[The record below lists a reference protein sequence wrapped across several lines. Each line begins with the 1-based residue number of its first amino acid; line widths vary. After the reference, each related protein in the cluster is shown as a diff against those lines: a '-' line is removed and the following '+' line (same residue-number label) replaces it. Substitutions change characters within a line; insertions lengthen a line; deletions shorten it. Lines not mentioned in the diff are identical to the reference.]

1 MNNFE
6 GKIVLI
12 TGAGNG
18 LGRSLLTAFAN
29 QGAWVAAND
38 LTNLNFSDEL
48 AEINSSGGH
57 AQEFLSD
64 VSKKLSVQTTIREVI
79 QDWDRID
86 ILVNH
91 ASVQPMHPFL
101 NMDEWDWR
109 RTIDVNLT
117 GTFIMAQSVARV
129 MRELGGGVILNV
141 GPVKDED
148 KEKAYATRSAYLA
161 AKAGVVAF
169 TQAVAKELTEHN
181 ISMNA
186 ICPSKSNLGIAVEE
200 SLALCTGEQTGQI
213 VNC

>member
-1 MNNFE
+1 MNKLD
-6 GKIVLI
+6 GKVVLI
-12 TGAGNG
+12 TGAGSG
-18 LGRSLLTAFAN
+18 LGRALLTAFAK

-38 LTNLNFSDEL
+38 LTNLNFAAEL
-48 AEINSSGGH
+48 EKINTEGGN
-57 AQEFLSD
+57 AKEFLSD

-91 ASVQPMHPFL
+91 ASVQPIHPFL
-101 NMDEWDWR
+101 KMDEWDWR

-141 GPVKDED
+141 GPVKDE
-148 KEKAYATRSAYLA
+148 EKAGATRSAYLA

-169 TQAVAKELTEHN
+169 TQAAAKELTEHN
-181 ISMNA
+181 IRMNA
-186 ICPSKSNLGIAVEE
+186 ICPTKAELEIAIEE
-200 SLALCTGEQTGQI
+200 SLALCTGDQTGQI